1 LTEVGK
7 LNEPERNDEISIMA
21 VGDIMLGM
29 AYPGSI
35 ASDTNLPSIIK
46 SNPSSIID
54 KKITKLFNKSDIV
67 FGNLE
72 CVISD
77 SYNGNDGFFSTPS
90 LVMAPPEAIEL
101 LNRNFTHLNITNNHI
116 MDHGVEK
123 VKETVKHLKQSEI
136 VYLGDPISNKSKLK
150 TTTVKEKKIGFL
162 AYNLCVKD
170 KEKEV
175 NTILKQIAD
184 KRSEVDLLI
193 VSLHWGWGFEQ
204 IPYPSPKQIEWGRK
218 IVDAGGDILLGHHSH
233 VFQPVEIYKNKVIAY
248 SLGNFIFDMWALKN
262 RKSGILNIKINSEN
276 RYDVKFIPVVQ
287 NNYNVTFDTKKSELN
302 NMIITNSLDIMGE
315 KKYMDWKKK
324 VKKKHKRE
332 FLWQYISR
340 VHKLPLD
347 YHKFI
352 VSKRISK
359 MTKKLCNII

>member
-1 LTEVGK
+1 M
-7 LNEPERNDEISIMA
+7 NIPEKNDEISIMA

-35 ASDTNLPSIIK
+35 ASDINLPSIIK
-46 SNPSSIID
+46 SDPSSIID

-72 CVISD
+72 CVISE
-77 SYNGNDGFFSTPS
+77 SYDGNDGFLKTPR
-90 LVMAPPEAIEL
+90 LVMTPPDAIEL
-101 LNRNFTHLNITNNHI
+101 LQRNFSHLNITNNHI

-123 VKETVKHLKQSEI
+123 VKETVEHLKKSEI
-136 VYLGDPISNKSKLK
+136 VYLGNPISNKSKLK

-175 NTILKQIAD
+175 NKILKQIAD
-184 KRSEVDLLI
+184 KSNEVDLLI

-204 IPYPSPKQIEWGRK
+204 ISYPFPKQIEWGRK

-248 SLGNFIFDMWALKN
+248 SLGNFIFDMWAEKN
-262 RKSGILNIKINSEN
+262 LKSGILELNINEN
-276 RYDVKFIPVVQ
+276 NEISVAIIPTCQ
-287 NNYNVTFDTKKSELN
+287 NNFKVCIDRDD
-302 NMIITNSLDIMGE
+302 NSLKDIIKENMNDRIE
-315 KKYMDWKKK
+315 MKDYIEMRKKIKKQ
-324 VKKKHKRE
+324 HGRE
-332 FLWQYISR
+332 FLWQYISNF
-340 VHKLPLD
+340 HKLPVG
-347 YHKFI
+347 YHRFI
-352 VSKRISK
+352 ITNRISK
-359 MTKKLCNII
+359 LIKKVNDMI